1 MSTSVSSSRASATTR
16 RRKRP
21 DTRLRPWLGRLLVT
35 GTVGSWLLLLPVGV
49 ASPGQARAAVSPR
62 EPLQAFLLSDL
73 PVAAR
78 GLVKGSFKQGFR
90 WNDLDGENYLI
101 LTETGTFETPGR
113 KMRQGFD
120 AGQDAEL
127 YAYRFVNV
135 NGRFSPVWQVTDFV
149 RNCPLDITAE
159 FLPAAT
165 EVTDLDNDGFAE
177 AWVMYKTA
185 CRSDVS
191 PATLKL
197 IMYEI
202 NQKYAM
208 RGRTRIALPDFS
220 VGGEKTPDARL
231 RANRAFLRHAE
242 RKWKQFCVEI
252 SQ

>member
-1 MSTSVSSSRASATTR
+1 VTTR
-16 RRKRP
+16 RRKRLSARP
-21 DTRLRPWLGRLLVT
+21 RPWLGRLLVT
-35 GTVGSWLLLLPVGV
+35 GAVGSWLLLLPVGV
-49 ASPGQARAAVSPR
+49 ASPAKAAAGVSHR
-62 EPLQAFLLSDL
+62 EPLQAFPLSSL
-73 PVAAR
+73 PAAAR

-101 LTETGTFETPGR
+101 LTETGAFETPGR
-113 KMRQGFD
+113 KARQDFD
-120 AGQDAEL
+120 ASQDAEL

-149 RNCPLDITAE
+149 RNCPLDLTAE
-159 FLPAAT
+159 FLTAAT

-177 AWVMYKTA
+177 VWVMYKTA
-185 CRSDVS
+185 CRGDVS

-197 IMYEI
+197 IMYEV

-208 RGRTRIALPDFS
+208 RGATRIALPDVS

-242 RKWKQFCVEI
+242 RKWKQFYVEF

>member
-1 MSTSVSSSRASATTR
+1 MVSF
-16 RRKRP
+16 
-21 DTRLRPWLGRLLVT
+21 
-35 GTVGSWLLLLPVGV
+35 LLLLPAGP
-49 ASPGQARAAVSPR
+49 ASPARALAGGPCR
-62 EPLQAFLLSDL
+62 EPLQAFPLSSL
-73 PVAAR
+73 PAAAR

-101 LTETGTFETPGR
+101 LTETGPFETPGQKR
-113 KMRQGFD
+113 RQDFD

-135 NGRFSPVWQVTDFV
+135 NGQFSPVWQVRDFV
-149 RNCPLDITAE
+149 RNCPLDTTAE
-159 FLPAAT
+159 FLTDAT

-208 RGRTRIALPDFS
+208 RGTTRIALPDFS
-220 VGGEKTPDARL
+220 VGGEQTPDARL

-242 RKWKQFCVEI
+242 RKWKQFYVEI

>member
-1 MSTSVSSSRASATTR
+1 VTTQ
-16 RRKRP
+16 RRKRLSAGLWP
-21 DTRLRPWLGRLLVT
+21 GRLLVT
-35 GTVGSWLLLLPVGV
+35 GAVGSWLLLLPVGV
-49 ASPGQARAAVSPR
+49 TSPFKAAAGMVPR
-62 EPLQAFLLSDL
+62 EPLQAFPLDSL
-73 PVAAR
+73 PAAAR
-78 GLVKGSFKQGFR
+78 GLVKGRFKQGFR

-101 LTETGTFETPGR
+101 LTETGPFETPGQR
-113 KMRQGFD
+113 RRQDFD

-127 YAYRFVNV
+127 YAHRFVNV
-135 NGRFSPVWQVTDFV
+135 NGQFSLVWQVRDFV

-159 FLPAAT
+159 FLTAAT

-197 IMYEI
+197 IMYEV

-208 RGRTRIALPDFS
+208 RGTTRIALPEGS

-242 RKWKQFCVEI
+242 RKWKQFYVEI
-252 SQ
+252 FQ